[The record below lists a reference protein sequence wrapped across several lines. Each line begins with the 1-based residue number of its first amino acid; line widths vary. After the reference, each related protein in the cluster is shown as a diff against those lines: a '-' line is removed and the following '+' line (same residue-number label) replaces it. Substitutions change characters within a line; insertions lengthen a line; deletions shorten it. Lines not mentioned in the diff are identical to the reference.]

1 MALQTIILAGGSGT
15 RLWPLSRKGSPKQFV
30 SIGGAPSL
38 FQSTLQRALSIA
50 NSVSV
55 VAAESHQFMVKGEL
69 EGQVNNASVMLEPC
83 GKNTAPAIAIAAM
96 QVLENGE
103 DPILLVMPSDHL
115 IKNQG
120 AFLQAI
126 EHATPF
132 ALQGKLITFGAK
144 PEYPETG
151 YGYINL
157 ESVSE
162 PVNQVARFVEKPN
175 EKLAKEYCE
184 SGDYF
189 WNTGIFMFKASSFLS
204 ELEQYSPAIY
214 NACKVTFASRY
225 DDLGDIKFDAELF
238 TAIPEDSIDYA
249 LLEKSSN
256 VMCAPVNMGWND
268 LGAWNSIADNLPA
281 SQHEKVISKNANENH
296 VVTSNKEKVVSLIGV
311 SNVVVVDTDDALL
324 IVNKDDAQQV
334 KAVVDKL
341 KAAGDDIVVTPKCVH
356 RPWGTYETID
366 NGHRYKVKRIT
377 VKPGATLSLQ
387 LHHHRA
393 EHWVVVSGTAEV
405 TNGEKTFLLSENEST
420 YIPIGVQHR
429 LANPGKFDLEL
440 IEVQSGSYL
449 EENDIVRLEDTY
461 GRVEEKE

>member
-1 MALQTIILAGGSGT
+1 MILKSIILAGGSGT

-30 SIGGAPSL
+30 NIGGEPSL

-55 VAAESHQFMVKGEL
+55 VAAESHQFMVKDEL
-69 EGQVNNASVMLEPC
+69 AGQVNDASVMLEPC

-96 QVLENGE
+96 DVLDKG
-103 DPILLVMPSDHL
+103 DDAILLVMPSDHL
-115 IKNQG
+115 IKHQDV
-120 AFLQAI
+120 FMQAI
-126 EHATPF
+126 EDATPF
-132 ALQGKLITFGAK
+132 AQDGKLITFGAK

-157 ESVSE
+157 ESVSGA
-162 PVNQVARFVEKPN
+162 VNKVARFVEKPN
-175 EKLAKEYCE
+175 ETLAKEYCD
-184 SGDYF
+184 SGQYF
-189 WNTGIFMFKASSFLS
+189 WNTGIFMFKASSYLN
-204 ELEQYSPAIY
+204 ELKQYSPEIY
-214 NACKVTFASRY
+214 AACKATFESKF
-225 DDLGDIKFDAELF
+225 DDLGDMKFDADLF
-238 TAIPEDSIDYA
+238 SAIPEDSIDYA
-249 LLEKSSN
+249 VLEKSSN
-256 VMCAPVNMGWND
+256 VMCAPVSMGWND

-281 SQHEKVISKNANENH
+281 SQHDKVISKNAKLNH
-296 VVTSNKEKVVSLIGV
+296 VVTSNKQKVVSLIGV
-311 SNVVVVDTDDALL
+311 SDVVVVDTDDALL

-334 KAVVDKL
+334 KSVVDEL
-341 KAAGDDIVVTPKCVH
+341 KAAGNDIVVTPKCVH

-393 EHWVVVSGTAEV
+393 EHWIVVSGTAEV

-420 YIPIGVQHR
+420 YIPIGIQHR

-461 GRVEEKE
+461 GRVEA

>member
-1 MALQTIILAGGSGT
+1 MSNNLQSLILAGGSGT

-30 SIGGAPSL
+30 SIGGEPSL
-38 FQSTLQRALSIA
+38 FQSTLQRALNIT

-55 VAAESHQFMVKGEL
+55 VAAESHQFMVKDEL
-69 EGQVNNASVMLEPC
+69 AGQINDAAVVLEPC

-96 QVLENGE
+96 QALDKGE

-115 IKNQG
+115 IKNQD
-120 AFLQAI
+120 AFMQAI
-126 EHATPF
+126 ESAKSF
-132 ALQGKLITFGAK
+132 AMEDKLITFGAK

-157 ESVSE
+157 ESISE
-162 PVNQVARFVEKPN
+162 PVNKVARFVEKPN
-175 EKLAKEYCE
+175 EALAKQYCE

-189 WNTGIFMFKASSFLS
+189 WNTGIFMFKASAYLN
-204 ELEQYSPAIY
+204 ELKQYSPSIY
-214 NACKVTFASRY
+214 EACNKTFESRY
-225 DDLGDIKFDAELF
+225 DDLGDMKFDSDLF
-238 TAIPEDSIDYA
+238 AAIPEDSIDYA
-249 LLEKSSN
+249 VLEKSSN

-268 LGAWNSIADNLPA
+268 LGAWNSIAENLPA
-281 SQHEKVISKNANENH
+281 SQHEKVISKNATSNH
-296 VVTSNKEKVVSLIGV
+296 VVTSNKQKIVSLIGV
-311 SNVVVVDTDDALL
+311 SDVVVVDTDDALL

-334 KAVVDKL
+334 KAVVDEL

-393 EHWVVVSGTAEV
+393 EHWIVVSGTAEV

-420 YIPIGVQHR
+420 YIPIGVMHR

-461 GRVEEKE
+461 GRVEA